1 MMTNLLSSA
10 VMAKTRQLLST
21 LASTRLL
28 LVMFVALTVSAEV
41 WGAEGIYKTALF
53 GTAYN
58 SKSVGGYTE
67 SWSAT
72 NEGFTVNLTNAN
84 NNNNGWS
91 YIKMGRRNNASTGTI
106 TTAAAIDKAVTKV
119 TLTIDDITSNNVT
132 SITLK
137 SATTIDGTYTSVGT
151 FTKSTGTQT
160 VTVSSPKTNLFYQI
174 EVACTSGSSNG
185 LITISRV
192 DYYADLTPTATYDVS
207 WVVNGEEIDITEDI
221 SEGSKV
227 PSLPAEPEID
237 CSGKEF
243 VGWSDQEV
251 ANGNKPSILFRDVAN
266 SPSITKQTT
275 FYAVFAESGGSS
287 VTTWSKTDI
296 SAINDGDEVVV
307 VMNNGTNFALY
318 DKNGTGSAPSATPIT
333 VSNSQIASPSAD
345 LVWVIEKSGDNL
357 TFYQNDNKQTWLY
370 CTNTNN
376 GVRVGTNENK
386 TFTIDASSGYL
397 KHTGTS
403 RYVGI
408 YNSQDWRCY
417 TGTIGTNIANQTLA
431 FYAKTTT
438 TGYQNYTTSCSTETS
453 LCLIQKEVA
462 Y

>member
-1 MMTNLLSSA
+1 
-10 VMAKTRQLLST
+10 
-21 LASTRLL
+21 
-28 LVMFVALTVSAEV
+28 MFLTLTVCAEV

-58 SKSVGGYTE
+58 SKSVSSYTD

-72 NEGFTVNLTNAN
+72 NDGFTVNLTNAN

-91 YIKMGRRNNASTGTI
+91 YIKMGRSGSSSTGTI

-119 TLTIDDITSNNVT
+119 TLTIDAITSSNVT

-137 SATTIDGTYTSVGT
+137 SATIIDGTYTSVGT
-151 FTKSTGTQT
+151 FTKSKGTQT

-185 LITISRV
+185 LITISQV

-207 WVVNGEEIDITEDI
+207 WVVNGEEIDVTEDI

-237 CSGKEF
+237 CSGKVF

-251 ANGNKPSILFRDVAN
+251 ADGNKPSILFRDVAT

-318 DKNGTGSAPSATPIT
+318 DKNGTGSAPTATSII
-333 VSNSQIASPSAD
+333 VSDNLIASPSAD
-345 LVWVIEKSGDNL
+345 ITWVIGKSENSL
-357 TFYQNDNKQTWLY
+357 TFYQDNTRKTWLY
-370 CTNTNN
+370 CTATNN
-376 GVRVGTNENK
+376 GVRVGINTNK

-397 KHTGTS
+397 KNTGTS
-403 RYVGI
+403 RYLGI
-408 YNSQDWRCY
+408 YKSQDWRCY
-417 TGTIGTNIANQTLA
+417 TETIGTNIANQTLA

-438 TGYQNYTTSCSTETS
+438 TGYQNYTTTCTTEPS
-453 LCLIQKEVA
+453 HCLVQKVVVH
-462 Y
+462 

>member
-1 MMTNLLSSA
+1 MTNLLHGA
-10 VMAKTRQLLST
+10 HVANKLFST
-21 LASTRLL
+21 IARLRLL
-28 LVMFVALTVSAEV
+28 LVMFLTLTVSANA

-53 GTAYN
+53 GASYN
-58 SKSVGGYTE
+58 SKSISSYTE

-72 NEGFTVNLTNAN
+72 NDGFTVNLSNAN
-84 NNNNGWS
+84 NNSNGWS
-91 YIKMGRRNNASTGTI
+91 YIKMGRKGTASTGTI

-119 TLTIDDITSNNVT
+119 TLTIDAITSSNVT

-137 SATTIDGTYTSVGT
+137 SATTLDGTYTEVGT

-160 VTVSSPKTNLFYQI
+160 ITISSPKTNLFFKI
-174 EVACTSGSSNG
+174 EVVCKSGSSNG

-192 DYYADLTPTATYDVS
+192 DYYADLTPAATYDVS
-207 WVVNGEEIDITEDI
+207 WVVNGDEISVTENI
-221 SEGSKV
+221 NEGSKV
-227 PSLPAEPEID
+227 LSLPEEPEVD
-237 CSGKEF
+237 CNGKVF
-243 VGWSDQEV
+243 VGWSNQEV
-251 ANGNKPSILFRDVAN
+251 TDGNKPAVLFRDVAN
-266 SPSITKQTT
+266 SPTITKQTT

-307 VMNNGTNFALY
+307 VMNNGKDYALY
-318 DKNGTGSAPSATPIT
+318 DKNGTGSAPTAQSIN
-333 VSNSQIASPSAD
+333 VSNNLIASPSAEI
-345 LVWVIEKSGDNL
+345 VWVIGKSGNDL
-357 TFYQNDNKQTWLY
+357 TFYKDDAKNTWLY
-370 CTNTNN
+370 CTATNN
-376 GVRVGTNENK
+376 GVRVGTNTNK

-417 TGTIGTNIANQTLA
+417 TGTSGTNIANQTLA

-438 TGYQNYTTSCSTETS
+438 AGYQNYTTSCTAEPTVFVIPK
-453 LCLIQKEVA
+453 CGG
-462 Y
+462 